1 MKQSP
6 ELDAVQERMRP
17 GELTLTGFLG
27 EDTRKL
33 VDILQADEEA
43 VHSRGVSHT
52 QIAGRLKEL
61 TEAGRDIM
69 EREVLVEDRFAVRV
83 RDDRGLIP
91 SPWGDGLFQK
101 GDVEMTDRRGGRHFR
116 WNELT
121 LHMVRAH
128 GFYSGRGSSYRLDPA
143 DLVDTLGLAP
153 DEEPSEETDL
163 AALDMG

>member
-6 ELDAVQERMRP
+6 ELDAVQARMRP

-33 VDILQADEEA
+33 VDILQADGEA
-43 VHSRGVSHT
+43 VHSRGISHS
-52 QIAGRLKEL
+52 QIADRLAGL
-61 TEAGRDIM
+61 AEAGRDIM
-69 EREVLVEDRFAVRV
+69 EREVLVEGRYAVRV

-91 SPWGDGLFQK
+91 SPWGDGLFRK
-101 GDVEMTDRRGGRHFR
+101 GDVEMTDRRSGSVFR

-128 GFYSGRGSSYRLDPA
+128 GFYSGKGAAYRLGPA
-143 DLVDTLGLAP
+143 ELIDVLELVPAEASP
-153 DEEPSEETDL
+153 EEGEASV
-163 AALDMG
+163 LDMG